1 MHELGIQDA
10 KLMERA
16 VRGEWQFSDDEWAEF
31 GQAALRLV
39 RVPGEHRDAIR
50 AWSRG
55 ASLGVA
61 MRAHNHKVRHQDED
75 KPQVPSVN
83 VLVQGD
89 AQITVAPS
97 AMTSFLADCTPAV
110 PTPQVIEHQANPP
123 EQSPS

>member
-16 VRGEWQFSDDEWAEF
+16 VRGEWQFSDAEWAEF

-61 MRAHNHKVRHQDED
+61 MRAHNHKVQHQEEAARAAG
-75 KPQVPSVN
+75 PGVTVNITNAQV
-83 VLVQGD
+83 
-89 AQITVAPS
+89 TVAPS
-97 AMTSFLADCTPAV
+97 AMTSFLADCIPPA
-110 PTPQVIEHQANPP
+110 PQVIEHKPDSP

>member
-1 MHELGIQDA
+1 MHDLGIQDA

-16 VRGEWQFSDDEWAEF
+16 VRGEWEFSDAEWAEF
-31 GQAALRLV
+31 GAAALRLV

-61 MRAHNHKVRHQDED
+61 MRAHNHKIQHQED

-97 AMTSFLADCTPAV
+97 AMTSFLADCTPPA
-110 PTPQVIEHQANPP
+110 PQVIEHKPDSPA